1 MIRMRKIRG
10 LVVALS
16 IIGLMNLWYFMVL
29 CGPPC
34 WSGLTGFMSS
44 LVVYPVLRIQ
54 HYMVDSLG
62 AWQAYMTS
70 SSALAEHLA
79 IVRQENEQLK
89 ADVIRLQGIVDYTQ
103 DVQEQ
108 VAFARQYALEG
119 PISQILMKQLTSQ
132 GHFCWIDRGSRDGIA
147 KDMVAVYKNN
157 LIGRVLEVYPWYSKI
172 QLVTDSGCKVAGYCA
187 GTQVHGIHKGCN
199 TDCDT
204 VLTYVSHLEQLIEG
218 DMVLSSGEGLVFP
231 RGLLLGRIVSCK
243 PEGLYQHV
251 QLKTDVDMHAL
262 KYCMVLT
269 KGNKSL

>member
-16 IIGLMNLWYFMVL
+16 MIGLIIVL
-29 CGPPC
+29 CSQHC
-34 WSGLTGFMSS
+34 WSTMAGCMSS

-54 HYMVDSLG
+54 HFMVDALG
-62 AWQAYMTS
+62 ALQTYATS
-70 SSALAEHLA
+70 SSALTTKLS
-79 IVRQENEQLK
+79 VVQQENDQLK
-89 ADVIRLQGIVDYTQ
+89 ADLIRLQGIVDYTQ

-108 VAFARQYALEG
+108 VAFARQYELQG
-119 PISQILMKQLTSQ
+119 PIVQILMKQLTSQ

-147 KDMVAVYKNN
+147 KDMVAVYKNH

-231 RGLLLGRIVSCK
+231 RGLLLGRIVSCE
-243 PEGLYQHV
+243 PEGLYQQVH
-251 QLKTDVDMHAL
+251 LKTDVDMHAL